1 MCSIERDSLCTICPY
16 DGKCKEEREQFLY
29 ELCFKW
35 WNFDEVPPEHLRTEE
50 VISAMMNYIHDHPE
64 KFRGARP
71 Q

>member
-50 VISAMMNYIHDHPE
+50 L
-64 KFRGARP
+64 
-71 Q
+71 

>member
-16 DGKCKEEREQFLY
+16 DDKCKEEREQFLY

-50 VISAMMNYIHDHPE
+50 VISAMMNYIHDNPE

-71 Q
+71 

>member
-16 DGKCKEEREQFLY
+16 DGKCKEERAQFLY

-50 VISAMMNYIHDHPE
+50 VISAMMNYIHDNPE
-64 KFRGARP
+64 KFRGARH

>member
-1 MCSIERDSLCTICPY
+1 MCSIKKSSLCAFCNFNK
-16 DGKCKEEREQFLY
+16 KCEEEREQFLS

-50 VISAMMNYIHDHPE
+50 VISAMIDYIHNHPE
-64 KFRGARP
+64 KFHGTRP

>member
-1 MCSIERDSLCTICPY
+1 MCSIKKIGICAFCPH
-16 DGKCKEEREQFLY
+16 DDRCEEEREQFLS
-29 ELCFKW
+29 ELCFRW

-50 VISAMMNYIHDHPE
+50 VLSAMMDYIHNHPE

>member
-1 MCSIERDSLCTICPY
+1 MCSIKRISICAFCPH
-16 DGKCKEEREQFLY
+16 DDKCKEERERFLS

-35 WNFDEVPPEHLRTEE
+35 WNFDEVPPEHLRTEK
-50 VISAMMNYIHDHPE
+50 VISAMMDYIHSHPE

>member
-1 MCSIERDSLCTICPY
+1 MCSIEKSSLCTFCNFNK
-16 DGKCKEEREQFLY
+16 KCEEEREQLLH

-35 WNFDEVPPEHLRTEE
+35 WNFDEVPPASIRTDELML
-50 VISAMMNYIHDHPE
+50 AMMNYIHSHPE

>member
-50 VISAMMNYIHDHPE
+50 VISAMMNYIHDNPE